1 MIGLEIHFKYISEK
15 MKSKAMQT
23 AVKNNYANGDVPT
36 KIYRDL
42 GGVVSLRTIQ
52 SWI

>member
-1 MIGLEIHFKYISEK
+1 MIGLESHFKYISEK
-15 MKSKAMQT
+15 MKNKDMQT
-23 AVKNNYANGDVPT
+23 AVKNQYENGDDPT
-36 KIYRDL
+36 KNDHDL

>member
-1 MIGLEIHFKYISEK
+1 MIGFESHFQYISEK
-15 MKSKAMQT
+15 MKSKVMQT
-23 AVKNNYANGDVPT
+23 AVKNKYENGDDAT

-42 GGVVSLRTIQ
+42 GGVVPLRTIQ